1 MNEPAFKQPMME
13 VPSAEQ
19 ARQAMDQAQ
28 RLFAHTL
35 THWAADA
42 LALRQRGLHRAA
54 WAEPST
60 LRRAA

>member
-1 MNEPAFKQPMME
+1 MNETAFKQPMME

-19 ARQAMDQAQ
+19 AQRAMDQAQ

-42 LALRQRGLHRAA
+42 LTLRQRGLHRAA
-54 WAEPST
+54 WAESAK